1 MVTDISAAHY
11 LPSKAFGGVLE
22 ILGCVPWT
30 KSLGSICYGS
40 STPLGPISQW
50 HRTSW
55 KEIRFFAYKLAF
67 YNVAVYG
74 MVYDSAANNIRAR
87 MAEQQVPPPL
97 GFIAMTSNATQF
109 CIFAQ
114 PAPPVPQPQ
123 LEQQHTHF
131 DTTHSEASSAPI
143 YDPLINGASSSDYP
157 VPLSYPPPPPQPLLT
172 PDLIDTSIP
181 SSAPIYDP
189 DLAPPAYQ
197 NPAPVPDHTSY
208 KNKRALALFLLQLT
222 ALLGLTVVAA
232 QHYQYDDEYRYYLYY
247 STYYTEGDDFPLFST
262 ETEDMIGLAAICL
275 APGFVVGLFTLVPLT
290 TR

>member
-1 MVTDISAAHY
+1 MDRLSL
-11 LPSKAFGGVLE
+11 LPSLLFL
-22 ILGCVPWT
+22 LS
-30 KSLGSICYGS
+30 SLPFLL
-40 STPLGPISQW
+40 STFLPL
-50 HRTSW
+50 
-55 KEIRFFAYKLAF
+55 ALA
-67 YNVAVYG
+67 
-74 MVYDSAANNIRAR
+74 
-87 MAEQQVPPPL
+87 PL
-97 GFIAMTSNATQF
+97 GFIVMTSNATQF
-109 CIFAQ
+109 YIFAQ

-143 YDPLINGASSSDYP
+143 YDPLINGASSSDYL

-197 NPAPVPDHTSY
+197 NPTPVPDHTSY

-222 ALLGLTVVAA
+222 ALLGLTVVAVL
-232 QHYQYDDEYRYYLYY
+232 QYQYDGYRYYA
-247 STYYTEGDDFPLFST
+247 YYTGSDDFPLFNT

-275 APGFVVGLFTLVPLT
+275 APGFVVGLLTLVPLT